1 MKRPRPEQHG
11 SPTGFPGRV
20 SGGFPDGFPG
30 GPFARRAARLL
41 ALPLMLALVLPP
53 SGESAAQ
60 KAPKS
65 NKRLKAVES
74 ELQSSR
80 ATQKRMQRTAES
92 VAIEVRKLKIRLV
105 ALARETQ
112 TQEAAV
118 SKFELDIDGLTKKI
132 AAGEKTLRGRRRQMA
147 VMLAAL
153 ERLALHPP
161 IALVA
166 RPGRPVDT
174 VRSAILIKGTLPV
187 IESRSRALRVEL
199 AALAESRAELRE
211 RRAELR
217 DAVRGLDL
225 RRGQLAV
232 VVQAKARIEQR
243 TRAKSDKARNRVAK
257 LAAEAKDLK
266 DLVRRLE
273 QARREVIA
281 RRKAASRKKTALAAA
296 RRATTGKPLKPAD
309 TGVPEETRKL
319 AAIGPEVHRV
329 KPQSRRRALLP
340 LPAQGR
346 IITRFGQRTRY
357 GTRHRGLQIRT
368 RRSAQVTAPREGDVV
383 YAGPFLRYGQLLI
396 IRHGDG
402 GYILLAGM
410 VRVDAE
416 VGDKVLAGE
425 PVGVMSSSSR
435 GRPTLYVELRRR
447 GQPINPMPWLTA
459 NRSRASG

>member
-1 MKRPRPEQHG
+1 MPLAPLL
-11 SPTGFPGRV
+11 
-20 SGGFPDGFPG
+20 
-30 GPFARRAARLL
+30 AAML
-41 ALPLMLALVLPP
+41 ALPLALPP
-53 SGESAAQ
+53 SGEAAAQ
-60 KAPKS
+60 KPAKTT
-65 NKRLKAVES
+65 KRLKAVETQ
-74 ELQSSR
+74 LKASR
-80 ATQKRMQRTAES
+80 AKQQRMERTAES
-92 VAIEVRKLKIRLV
+92 VATEVRTLKLRLV

-118 SKFELDIDGLTKKI
+118 STFESDIDALTKKI
-132 AAGEKTLRGRRRQMA
+132 ATGEETLRGRRRQMA

-166 RPGRPVDT
+166 RPGKPVDT

-187 IESRSRALRVEL
+187 IESRSRSLRVEL
-199 AALAESRAELRE
+199 AALAQSRAELRK

-232 VVQAKARIEQR
+232 VVEAKARIQRR
-243 TRAKSDKARNRVAK
+243 TRAKSDQERNRVSK

-266 DLVRRLE
+266 DLVARLE
-273 QARREVIA
+273 AARREVMA
-281 RRKAASRKKTALAAA
+281 RRKAAAKEKTTLAAA
-296 RRATTGKPLKPAD
+296 TPGAAGKPQKPAD

-319 AAIGPEVHRV
+319 AAIGPDVHRV
-329 KPQSRRRALLP
+329 DPGRPGRRLLP

-346 IITRFGQRTRY
+346 IVTRFGQRTRY
-357 GTRHRGLQIRT
+357 GTRHRGLKIRT
-368 RRSAQVTAPREGDVV
+368 RKAAQVTAPREGDVV

-396 IRHGDG
+396 IRHKDG

-435 GRPTLYVELRRR
+435 ERPTLYVELRRR
-447 GQPINPMPWLTA
+447 GQPVNPMPWLTA
-459 NRSRASG
+459 NRSRVSG